1 MMCIFSPIKAQLSLS
16 VIVSCFVINKTLYA
30 VTTTVRDR
38 MPEQC
43 RKWVSHGDCYLH
55 QEFMLQNCRESCMAG
70 GYVDGEYKGTLR
82 CSLTNTLA
90 FNGKRSARTSIITI
104 YLEPGAG

>member
-1 MMCIFSPIKAQLSLS
+1 
-16 VIVSCFVINKTLYA
+16 
-30 VTTTVRDR
+30 
-38 MPEQC
+38 
-43 RKWVSHGDCYLH
+43 
-55 QEFMLQNCRESCMAG
+55 MAG